1 MALPQLNSATYELT
15 VPSSGDLVKYRP
27 YLVKEEKIL
36 MLALESSSDKQILNA
51 TADIINACTFG
62 AVDASKLPMV
72 DLEYI
77 FLKLRSKSVG
87 ESTRVG
93 LKCSECQSANEV
105 SINLES
111 VEPVFSNN
119 VENKIQLTDEI
130 GIVMKLPTV
139 SDMQKNTKKDQSEL
153 DTVFAVMISSI
164 DSVYDAENV
173 YPAVDSTY
181 EELMEFL
188 ESLNQEQFG
197 KVQKWFESMPKLS
210 HEVKFMCTNC
220 QHGNQMMLQGL
231 TSFFG

>member
-1 MALPQLNSATYELT
+1 
-15 VPSSGDLVKYRP
+15 
-27 YLVKEEKIL
+27 
-36 MLALESSSDKQILNA
+36 MLAMESSSDKQILNA
-51 TADIINACTFG
+51 TSEIIKACTFG

-93 LKCSECQSANEV
+93 LRCSECDGVNEV

-111 VEPVFSNN
+111 VEPVFNN
-119 VENKIQLTDEI
+119 EIVNKIQLTDEI

-139 SDMQKNTKKDQSEL
+139 ADMQKNTKNEQSEL

-164 DSVYDAENV
+164 DSIYDVENV
-173 YPAVDSTY
+173 YPASDSTY

-210 HEVKFMCTNC
+210 HEVNFMCTNC
-220 QHGNQMMLQGL
+220 QHSNVMKLQGL